1 MEKFLV
7 QQKWEKNR
15 RPSISVLLARRHSK
29 IGPKF
34 VFCLFFF
41 FTLVFFSTSGRRK
54 GRLRAATSK
63 KKYLASKTTNR
74 ISSISVRRRRRWK
87 IRSIRRHFL
96 FQSLLNGTQCR
107 SPSARFTFPR
117 LDFAQIWLNLIVEF
131 DCSRP
136 FFFWSLL
143 ASGNVDQ
150 LLLLGFTGFYWI
162 FTGFYWISGDGWGDI
177 RRPDINQWNVQG
189 NRWQF
194 SLVFFS
200 APSPLPTFVHE
211 IFSSNHQSVFF
222 ICFFLERGKSD
233 SNFVLFECV
242 CVCVCVHHLWRVK
255 KNNENAPKRDE
266 STA

>member
-136 FFFWSLL
+136 FFFGPYLHLVMLINCCYW
-143 ASGNVDQ
+143 V
-150 LLLLGFTGFYWI
+150 LLGFTGFLLDFI
-162 FTGFYWISGDGWGDI
+162 GFQVMDEVTLDDLTSTNGTSREIDG
-177 RRPDINQWNVQG
+177 NF
-189 NRWQF
+189 RW
-194 SLVFFS
+194 FFFR
-200 APSPLPTFVHE
+200 PLPPPNVC
-211 IFSSNHQSVFF
+211 S
-222 ICFFLERGKSD
+222 R
-233 SNFVLFECV
+233 NFLFEPPVGLFYLFFFGKGEERFQFCFVWVCV
-242 CVCVCVHHLWRVK
+242 CVCVC
-255 KNNENAPKRDE
+255 AP
-266 STA
+266 SVAS